1 MCIRDRGIIH
11 AWKKRYKTALS
22 SIRVDTMAEARELR
36 RQAKEQKM
44 KAGTLGLAQGYQPH
58 ILDAIELG
66 RTAWD
71 GVSKGVIARCVLRAV
86 VVGISLTLCG
96 FATARGLTVA

>member
-1 MCIRDRGIIH
+1 
-11 AWKKRYKTALS
+11 
-22 SIRVDTMAEARELR
+22 MAEARELR

-44 KAGTLGLAQGYQPH
+44 KAVTLGLAQGYQPH

-71 GVSKGVIARCVLRAV
+71 GVSKEVIARCVLYAV
-86 VVGISLTLCG
+86 VVGISLSLCEG
-96 FATARGLTVA
+96 PQHSARGLTVA

>member
-1 MCIRDRGIIH
+1 
-11 AWKKRYKTALS
+11 
-22 SIRVDTMAEARELR
+22 
-36 RQAKEQKM
+36 M

-71 GVSKGVIARCVLRAV
+71 GVSKEVSVLYAV
-86 VVGISLTLCG
+86 VVGISLSLCAG
-96 FATARGLTVA
+96 SQRSARGLTVA

>member
-1 MCIRDRGIIH
+1 
-11 AWKKRYKTALS
+11 
-22 SIRVDTMAEARELR
+22 
-36 RQAKEQKM
+36 M

-71 GVSKGVIARCVLRAV
+71 GVSKEVIARCVLYAV
-86 VVGISLTLCG
+86 VVGISSHFVRVRNIQHVG
-96 FATARGLTVA
+96 